1 MPVYQPAEAVADP
14 FSGKVWL
21 QVLGHYVSSADA
33 DVALWS
39 DSNFVVAFVGKSTQ
53 PGPGAI

>member
-1 MPVYQPAEAVADP
+1 MYQPAEAVADP